1 MQEPKILFFLCVW
14 RRPEIT
20 ELCFMGLK
28 RLMKHNGN
36 AKSLA
41 VISEK
46 SMIPLCKT
54 YGIDFVEHENEPLG
68 KKKNF
73 GLDEAMKR
81 EWDYLIELGSD
92 DLILN
97 DIFDLYKP
105 LMKEGAD
112 YFGSDA
118 VFYIDAISGECRH
131 YKKPSEGAYAKCWGL
146 GRCYSRKMIQRIG
159 KKKRVL
165 AKEHIIHNDFIISA
179 GEVGFLSF
187 DQASQF
193 EKIGFVEILD
203 SGTYSLWTDKAMRA
217 MDNDA
222 NERIEANGFKFR
234 NVENSEGIMA
244 DIKSDE
250 NLWAMNFELGE
261 IAEKEIFLN
270 KLSKEE
276 KALFFA
282 NQKKLKQRRIE
293 HA

>member
-1 MQEPKILFFLCVW
+1 
-14 RRPEIT
+14 
-20 ELCFMGLK
+20 
-28 RLMKHNGN
+28 MKHNGN

-118 VFYIDAISGECRH
+118 VFYIDAISGECR
-131 YKKPSEGAYAKCWGL
+131 
-146 GRCYSRKMIQRIG
+146 
-159 KKKRVL
+159 
-165 AKEHIIHNDFIISA
+165 
-179 GEVGFLSF
+179 
-187 DQASQF
+187 
-193 EKIGFVEILD
+193 
-203 SGTYSLWTDKAMRA
+203 
-217 MDNDA
+217 
-222 NERIEANGFKFR
+222 
-234 NVENSEGIMA
+234 
-244 DIKSDE
+244 
-250 NLWAMNFELGE
+250 
-261 IAEKEIFLN
+261 
-270 KLSKEE
+270 
-276 KALFFA
+276 
-282 NQKKLKQRRIE
+282 
-293 HA
+293 